1 MTTKRSIEFFD
12 GFESETVPFGEAI
25 EEIQGLS
32 AYEVAVE
39 NGFVG
44 TEAEWLESLN
54 GTNGTDGAG
63 IPSGGTDGQ
72 VIVRAGGVPTWSDRL
87 NEIENDLG
95 DINAALTAI
104 VG

>member
-12 GFESETVPFGEAI
+12 GFESETVPFGENI
-25 EEIQGLS
+25 EEIQGKS
-32 AYEVAVE
+32 AYDVAVD
-39 NGFVG
+39 NGFIG
-44 TEAEWLESLN
+44 TEAEWLTSLQ
-54 GTNGTDGAG
+54 GADGADGVG
-63 IPSGGTDGQ
+63 IPVGGTDGQ

>member
-12 GFESETVPFGEAI
+12 GFESEVVPFGSTI
-25 EEIQGLS
+25 EEIQGPS
-32 AYEVAVE
+32 AYEIAVA

-54 GTNGTDGAG
+54 GVG
-63 IPSGGTDGQ
+63 IPTGGVDGQ
-72 VIVRAGGVPTWSDRL
+72 ILIRLSGVPAWSDRL
-87 NEIENDLG
+87 TDMETSLG
-95 DINAALTAI
+95 NINTALTAI